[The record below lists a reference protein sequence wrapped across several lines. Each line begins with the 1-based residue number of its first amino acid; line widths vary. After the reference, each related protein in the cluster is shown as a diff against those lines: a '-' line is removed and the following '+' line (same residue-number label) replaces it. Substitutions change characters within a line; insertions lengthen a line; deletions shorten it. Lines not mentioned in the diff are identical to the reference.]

1 MTSKSSK
8 DGKNDSVLA
17 DLNSDSKK
25 SGDKPEDKAGNS
37 VLSKINEDQ
46 SEKRS
51 DAD

>member
-1 MTSKSSK
+1 MTSKSN
-8 DGKNDSVLA
+8 KNKENASVLA

-25 SGDKPEDKAGNS
+25 SGEKSEDKAGNS